1 MRAALN
7 TWHTVTY
14 CLNVDV
20 CLLGSC
26 GDFHRHKVSHQ
37 HFPPSLP
44 WKTKQGCKLVCFMRC
59 DVSFLIPSREKYD
72 CHKSSFFFF
81 FLWQKK
87 RPSSTRVMTTTE
99 EAELVKRW
107 YWRKWQ
113 ASNLASGCDMK
124 RSQHTFDFC
133 LIAFIS
139 YSDAWLLKSRGKK
152 M

>member
-59 DVSFLIPSREKYD
+59 DVSFLISSREKYD

-81 FLWQKK
+81 F
-87 RPSSTRVMTTTE
+87 S
-99 EAELVKRW
+99 
-107 YWRKWQ
+107 
-113 ASNLASGCDMK
+113 LAK
-124 RSQHTFDFC
+124 ETAIFHTCHDYNRGGR
-133 LIAFIS
+133 IS
-139 YSDAWLLKSRGKK
+139 KTMVLKK
-152 M
+152 MTGIKFGLRLRYEEEPAHIWFLLDCLHFLFWCLVA